1 MKRFVQGM
9 CIALCLLIGGAP
21 VSGLE
26 GEPEAQAGIVG
37 YSRSLIEPNEDAE
50 QAPDITVLAGTPV
63 DQLIDVASCYR
74 IITPE
79 GLVLF
84 SELVN
89 SGNKLLMGLDVYLGA
104 DIDMSGIAGFEPIGN
119 GVDTLADR
127 GTSGLRY
134 NGTFDGRGYRID
146 GLELTAQGAEEG
158 QMCYLS
164 LFGVLDKEAVVKN
177 LVLGE
182 SCRFV
187 CTGEVENVC
196 TAAVAGRMLEGAMIS
211 NVLSLA
217 AVSGGAIAGGLVAR
231 LDNDRQNG
239 GLRSTAIRNCTNMGS
254 VDGSESAGGL
264 IGLCRGNAQVS
275 MCRNMGK
282 ISAAFAGGMVGKAE
296 AAIHYGDSYVEWSTL
311 KVTLQISGS
320 ENHGNLSSSGA
331 AGGMVGHIENAGQDG
346 NPGVDT
352 ELSGNLHTGGIRAGE
367 SGGALLPWVGSSVSD
382 GAIHVSECTDG
393 SSAVRL
399 HGSQLREE
407 ADGTYAVRFVGSIG
421 SLDYREIGYTVR
433 IKWNDRVSEEQEMGC
448 GTVYRSMQLGEEAA
462 CTAEELRGEESAYL
476 CILTITD
483 IPSDAGRVEFEVTPY
498 GVRKDGRRESGERY
512 RIVYDGGSYLP
523 AWEEEAG

>member
-1 MKRFVQGM
+1 MKRFVQGL

-21 VSGLE
+21 VSALE
-26 GEPEAQAGIVG
+26 GEPDAQADIVG
-37 YSRSLIEPNEDAE
+37 YSRSLNESDEAAE

-74 IITPE
+74 ITTPE

-134 NGTFDGRGYRID
+134 KGTFDGRGYRID
-146 GLELTAQGAEEG
+146 GLELTAEGAEEG
-158 QMCYLS
+158 RMCYLS

-187 CTGEVENVC
+187 CTGEAENVC
-196 TAAVAGRMLEGAMIS
+196 TASVAGRMLEGAMIS

-217 AVSGGAIAGGLVAR
+217 AVSGGAVAGGLVAR

-239 GLRSTAIRNCTNMGS
+239 ESRNTAIRNCTNMGS
-254 VDGSESAGGL
+254 VDGSGSAGGL

-282 ISAAFAGGMVGKAE
+282 VSAAFAGGMVGKAE
-296 AAIHYGDSYVEWSTL
+296 AAIHYGESYVEWSTL
-311 KVTLQISGS
+311 KAKLQISGS
-320 ENHGNLSSSGA
+320 ENHGNLSASGA
-331 AGGMVGHIENAGQDG
+331 AGGMVGRIENTEKEGT
-346 NPGVDT
+346 PGVDT

-433 IKWNDRVSEEQEMGC
+433 IRWNDRVSEEQEMGC
-448 GTVYRSMQLGEEAA
+448 GTVYRTMQLEEEEM

>member
-1 MKRFVQGM
+1 MKRFVQGL

-21 VSGLE
+21 VSALE
-26 GEPEAQAGIVG
+26 GEPDAQADIVG
-37 YSRSLIEPNEDAE
+37 YSRSLIESDEAAE

-63 DQLIDVASCYR
+63 DQLIDVDPCYR
-74 IITPE
+74 ITTPE

-119 GVDTLADR
+119 GVGSLAEQSVPR
-127 GTSGLRY
+127 LRY

-254 VDGSESAGGL
+254 VDGSENAGGL

-331 AGGMVGHIENAGQDG
+331 AGGMVGRIENAGQDG

-393 SSAVRL
+393 SAAVRL

-433 IKWNDRVSEEQEMGC
+433 IRWNDRVSEEQEMSC

-498 GVRKDGRRESGERY
+498 GVRKDGKRESGERY

>member
-1 MKRFVQGM
+1 MKWFVQGL
-9 CIALCLLIGGAP
+9 CIALCLLVGGWP

-37 YSRSLIEPNEDAE
+37 YSRSLIEPNEAAE
-50 QAPDITVLAGTPV
+50 QAPDITVLAGKPV
-63 DQLIDVASCYR
+63 DELIDVEPYYR
-74 IITPE
+74 ITTPD

-89 SGNKLLMGLDVYLGA
+89 SGKNHLMGLNVYLGA

-119 GVDTLADR
+119 GVGSLAEQSVPR
-127 GTSGLRY
+127 LRY

-146 GLELTAQGAEEG
+146 GLELTAQGAEKG

-187 CTGEVENVC
+187 CTGEAENVC
-196 TAAVAGRMLEGAMIS
+196 TAPVAGRMLEGAVLS

-217 AVSGGAIAGGLVAR
+217 AVSGGAIAGGLAAR
-231 LDNDRQNG
+231 LDNNRQSN
-239 GLRSTAIRNCTNMGS
+239 GLRSTAILNCTNMGS
-254 VDGSESAGGL
+254 VEGSENAGGL
-264 IGLCRGNAQVS
+264 IGLCRGNVQVS
-275 MCRNMGK
+275 KCRNMGK
-282 ISAAFAGGMVGKAE
+282 VSAAFAGGMVGKAE
-296 AAIHYGDSYVEWSTL
+296 AAIHYGQSYVEWSTL

-320 ENHGNLSSSGA
+320 ENHGNLSASGA
-331 AGGMVGHIENAGQDG
+331 AGGMVGRIENTEKEGT
-346 NPGVDT
+346 PGVDT

-382 GAIHVSECTDG
+382 DAIHVSECTDG

-421 SLDYREIGYTVR
+421 SLEYREIGYTVR
-433 IKWNDRVSEEQEMGC
+433 IRWNDRVSEEQEMGC
-448 GTVYRSMQLGEEAA
+448 GTVYRTMQLEEEEI

-476 CILTITD
+476 CILTIAD
-483 IPSDAGRVEFEVTPY
+483 IPADAGRVEFEVTPY